1 LNQSIKVLI
10 VDDEASQR
18 SGLAAM
24 VSAWGMTPETAPEG
38 NEALQK
44 LSEFQADVIIT
55 DLNMPGLDGYGFLER
70 LRDLGDMP
78 PTIVLTAFGNVE
90 TAVKTV
96 HELGAYWFLE
106 KPLQPATLETLL
118 RRAGAHA
125 TLRTEN
131 RNLERQL
138 SYKGSL
144 GELVGTSSK
153 MREIFALLQQAGP
166 SKACVLI
173 TGESGTGKELVAR
186 TVHALSPRRQGPFIA
201 INCAALPE
209 TLIESELF
217 GHEKGSFTGASERR
231 AGCFEVAQHGTLLL
245 DEIGEMPI
253 QTQAKLLR
261 ILEDS
266 KVRRLGGKA
275 EFEVDVRVIAATN
288 KVPEEAVRGGHLR
301 EDLYYRLNVFH
312 IHLPP
317 LRDRRED
324 ILPIAE
330 ALLGDLNRKHE
341 CRVVEIPPPVV
352 EALMNHSWP
361 GNVRE
366 LRNVLERAV
375 ILAGE
380 GAIELKHLPGF
391 LQPRGSTPEA
401 PGTRGSTAAS
411 GSTPASSAAGGGAPG
426 SGGTPTP
433 TVASASVPVPPPE
446 DKETVRFQ
454 IGTTVE
460 EAEKQL
466 ILRTLEHTRN
476 NKTRAAEILGI
487 SLKTLHN
494 KLKEY
499 GAGREYG
506 MGA

>member
-1 LNQSIKVLI
+1 LNQPLKILI

-24 VSAWGMTPETAPEG
+24 VSAWGMTPETAAEG
-38 NEALQK
+38 GEALVK
-44 LSEFQADVIIT
+44 LANFSADVILT
-55 DLNMPGLDGYGFLER
+55 DLNMPGIDGFAFLKR
-70 LRDLGDMP
+70 MRDSGEMP
-78 PTIVLTAFGNVE
+78 PTIVLTAFGNME
-90 TAVKTV
+90 TAVRTV

-106 KPLQPATLETLL
+106 KPIQPGALEVLI
-118 RRAGAHA
+118 RRAGSHA
-125 TLRTEN
+125 GLRNEKRT
-131 RNLERQL
+131 LERQL

-144 GELVGTSSK
+144 GELVGSSPK
-153 MREIFALLQQAGP
+153 MQEIFALLQQAGP

-186 TVHALSPRRQGPFIA
+186 TIHALSPRRGGPFIA

-209 TLIESELF
+209 ALIESELF

-245 DEIGEMPI
+245 DEIGEMPM

-266 KVRRLGGKA
+266 KVRRLGGKT
-275 EFEVDVRVIAATN
+275 EFEVDVRVVAATN
-288 KVPEEAVRGGHLR
+288 KAPEDAVRGGHLR
-301 EDLYYRLNVFH
+301 QDLFYRLNVFH

-317 LRDRRED
+317 LRERKED
-324 ILPIAE
+324 IGTIAE
-330 ALLGDLNRKHE
+330 SLMGDLNRKHD
-341 CRVVEIPPPVV
+341 CRATSISDAVRETF
-352 EALMNHSWP
+352 ERHDWP

-366 LRNVLERAV
+366 LRNVLERAI

-380 GAIELKHLPGF
+380 GTIEMKHLPAF
-391 LQPRGSTPEA
+391 LQGR
-401 PGTRGSTAAS
+401 TAA
-411 GSTPASSAAGGGAPG
+411 AAGAGVSAP
-426 SGGTPTP
+426 SEQQRP
-433 TVASASVPVPPPE
+433 ADSDPE
-446 DKETVRFQ
+446 SIRFQ
-454 IGTTVE
+454 IGTTVG
-460 EAEKQL
+460 EAEKGL

-499 GAGREYG
+499 GSSKDEAVN
-506 MGA
+506 A

>member
-1 LNQSIKVLI
+1 MNQNIRVLI

-24 VSAWGMTPETAPEG
+24 VSAWGMNAQTAAEG
-38 NEALQK
+38 NEALLK
-44 LSEFQADVIIT
+44 LNSFPADVIVT
-55 DLNMPGLDGYGFLER
+55 DLNMPGLDGFGFLER
-70 LRDLGDMP
+70 LRDAGDMP
-78 PTIVLTAFGNVE
+78 PTIVLTAYGNIE

-106 KPLQPATLETLL
+106 KPIQPASLEVLL
-118 RRAGAHA
+118 RRAGSHA
-125 TLRTEN
+125 GLHNEK

-144 GELVGTSSK
+144 GELVGTSAR
-153 MREIFALLQQAGP
+153 MQEIFALLQQAGP

-231 AGCFEVAQHGTLLL
+231 AGCFEIAQHGTLLL
-245 DEIGEMPI
+245 DEIGEMPM

-275 EFEVDVRVIAATN
+275 EFEVDVRVVAATN
-288 KVPEEAVRGGHLR
+288 KAPEEAVQGGHLR

-317 LRDRRED
+317 LRERKED
-324 ILPIAE
+324 VQLIAE
-330 ALLGDLNRKHE
+330 ALMSDLNRKHE
-341 CRVVEIPPPVV
+341 CRVSDLSPQVL
-352 EALMNHSWP
+352 EALQRHHWP

-375 ILAGE
+375 ILAAE
-380 GAIELKHLPGF
+380 GTIELRHLPAF
-391 LQPRGSTPEA
+391 LQTQS
-401 PGTRGSTAAS
+401 
-411 GSTPASSAAGGGAPG
+411 APG
-426 SGGTPTP
+426 SKWQPA
-433 TVASASVPVPPPE
+433 ASPAAATAAGADAAPAQE
-446 DKETVRFQ
+446 DPQGVRFQ

-460 EAEKQL
+460 EAEKGL

-499 GAGREYG
+499 GAGKEFG
-506 MGA
+506 IGA

>member
-1 LNQSIKVLI
+1 MNVETLLWGKDRVTLNQPLKVLI

-24 VSAWGMTPETAPEG
+24 VSAWGMTAQTAADG
-38 NEALQK
+38 SEALLK
-44 LSEFQADVIIT
+44 LNDFPADVVLT
-55 DLNMPGLDGYGFLER
+55 DLNMPGMDGFGFLQR
-70 LRDLGDMP
+70 LRDSGDMP

-90 TAVKTV
+90 TAVRTV

-106 KPLQPATLETLL
+106 KPIQPASLEVLI
-118 RRAGAHA
+118 RRAGTHA
-125 TLRTEN
+125 GLRAEK

-144 GELVGTSSK
+144 GELVGTSQK
-153 MREIFALLQQAGP
+153 MQEIFALLQQAGP

-186 TVHALSPRRQGPFIA
+186 TVHALSPRRQGPFVA

-209 TLIESELF
+209 SLIESELF

-245 DEIGEMPI
+245 DEIGEMPL

-266 KVRRLGGKA
+266 KVRRLGGRT
-275 EFEVDVRVIAATN
+275 EFEVDVRVLAATN
-288 KVPEEAVRGGHLR
+288 KAPEEAVQGGHLR
-301 EDLYYRLNVFH
+301 EDLYYRLNVFN

-317 LRDRRED
+317 LRERKDD
-324 ILPIAE
+324 IRSVAETLIA
-330 ALLGDLNRKHE
+330 DLNRKHE
-341 CRVVEIPPPVV
+341 CKVTEVSAAVLSTLHR
-352 EALMNHSWP
+352 HHWP

-380 GAIELKHLPGF
+380 GTI
-391 LQPRGSTPEA
+391 
-401 PGTRGSTAAS
+401 
-411 GSTPASSAAGGGAPG
+411 
-426 SGGTPTP
+426 
-433 TVASASVPVPPPE
+433 
-446 DKETVRFQ
+446 
-454 IGTTVE
+454 
-460 EAEKQL
+460 
-466 ILRTLEHTRN
+466 
-476 NKTRAAEILGI
+476 
-487 SLKTLHN
+487 
-494 KLKEY
+494 
-499 GAGREYG
+499 
-506 MGA
+506 

>member
-1 LNQSIKVLI
+1 LRVLI
-10 VDDEASQR
+10 VDDEPSQR
-18 SGLAAM
+18 NGLAAM
-24 VSAWGMTPETAPEG
+24 VTAWGMNAATASDG
-38 NEALQK
+38 NDALQA
-44 LSEFQADVIIT
+44 LSRESADVILT
-55 DLNMPGLDGYGFLER
+55 DLSMPGLDGFGFLQKLRER
-70 LRDLGDMP
+70 EDMP
-78 PTIVLTAFGNVE
+78 PTIVLTAFGNIE

-106 KPLQPATLETLL
+106 KPIQPKTLEVLV
-118 RRAGAHA
+118 RRAAAHA
-125 TLRTEN
+125 GLRAEK

-138 SYKGSL
+138 VYKGAL
-144 GELVGTSSK
+144 GEMVGSTPK
-153 MREIFALLQQAGP
+153 MLEIFALLQQAGP

-186 TVHALSPRRQGPFIA
+186 TLHALSPRNQGPFIA

-231 AGCFEVAQHGTLLL
+231 AGCFELAQHGTLLL
-245 DEIGEMPI
+245 DEIGEMPMG
-253 QTQAKLLR
+253 TQAKLLR

-266 KVRRLGGKA
+266 KVRRLGGKT
-275 EFEVDVRVIAATN
+275 EFEVDVRLVAATN
-288 KVPEEAVRGGHLR
+288 KAPDEAIRGGHLR

-317 LRDRRED
+317 LRERKED
-324 ILPIAE
+324 IATISE
-330 ALLGDLNRKHE
+330 ALINDLNNKHD
-341 CRVVEIPPPVV
+341 CRVSDMSPDVL
-352 EALMNHSWP
+352 EALQRHQWP

-380 GAIELKHLPGF
+380 GTIELKHLPAF
-391 LQPRGSTPEA
+391 LHGR
-401 PGTRGSTAAS
+401 AA
-411 GSTPASSAAGGGAPG
+411 AAAAGAGVAPAAQDG
-426 SGGTPTP
+426 ES
-433 TVASASVPVPPPE
+433 
-446 DKETVRFQ
+446 VRFP

-460 EAEKQL
+460 EAEKGL

-499 GAGREYG
+499 GAKEFGL
-506 MGA
+506 AT

>member
-1 LNQSIKVLI
+1 ML
-10 VDDEASQR
+10 
-18 SGLAAM
+18 
-24 VSAWGMTPETAPEG
+24 SAWGMKPETASDG
-38 NEALQK
+38 IEALQR
-44 LSEFQADVIIT
+44 LNSFPADVIIT
-55 DLNMPGLDGYGFLER
+55 DLNMPGLDGFGLLQR
-70 LRDLGDMP
+70 LRESGEMP
-78 PTIVLTAFGNVE
+78 PTLVLTAYGSIE
-90 TAVKTV
+90 TAVQTV
-96 HELGAYWFLE
+96 HELGAFWFVE
-106 KPLQPATLETLL
+106 KPIQPAALEVLL
-118 RRAGAHA
+118 RRAGSHA
-125 TLRTEN
+125 GLRAAKS
-131 RNLERQL
+131 NLERQL
-138 SYKGSL
+138 RYKGSL

-153 MREIFALLQQAGP
+153 MQEIFALLQQAGP

-186 TVHALSPRRQGPFIA
+186 TIHELSARRQGPFVA

-231 AGCFEVAQHGTLLL
+231 AGCFEVAQNGTLLL
-245 DEIGEMPI
+245 DEIGEMPM

-266 KVRRLGGKA
+266 KVRRLGGKS
-275 EFEVDVRVIAATN
+275 EFEVDVRVVAATN

-301 EDLYYRLNVFH
+301 EDLYYRLNVFQ

-317 LRDRRED
+317 LRERKED
-324 ILPIAE
+324 LRLIAE
-330 ALLGDLNRKHE
+330 ALISDLNRKHL
-341 CRVVEIPPPVV
+341 CRIADLAPVV
-352 EALMNHSWP
+352 MQALEHHQWP

-380 GAIELKHLPGF
+380 GTVELQHLPAF
-391 LQPRGSTPEA
+391 LQG
-401 PGTRGSTAAS
+401 TAAAAATVES
-411 GSTPASSAAGGGAPG
+411 STHAAQAPSTSDVGGI
-426 SGGTPTP
+426 
-433 TVASASVPVPPPE
+433 
-446 DKETVRFQ
+446 RFQ

-460 EAEKQL
+460 EAEKGL
-466 ILRTLEHTRN
+466 ILHTLEHTRN

-499 GAGREYG
+499 GAGKEYG
-506 MGA
+506 ITG

>member
-1 LNQSIKVLI
+1 MIS
-10 VDDEASQR
+10 S
-18 SGLAAM
+18 
-24 VSAWGMTPETAPEG
+24 WGMTPETAG
-38 NEALQK
+38 DGHEALRK
-44 LSEFQADVIIT
+44 LADFPADVILT
-55 DLNMPGLDGYGFLER
+55 DLNMPGLDGFGFLQRMQES
-70 LRDLGDMP
+70 GEMP
-78 PTIVLTAFGNVE
+78 PTIVLTAYGNIE

-106 KPLQPATLETLL
+106 KPIQPRSLEVLI
-118 RRAGAHA
+118 RRAGMHA
-125 TLRTEN
+125 GLRAEK

-144 GELVGTSSK
+144 GELVGTSPR
-153 MREIFALLQQAGP
+153 MQEIFALLQQAGP

-173 TGESGTGKELVAR
+173 TGESGTGKELIAR
-186 TVHALSPRRQGPFIA
+186 TVHALSQRRQGPFVA

-245 DEIGEMPI
+245 DEIGEMPM

-266 KVRRLGGKA
+266 KVRRLGGRS
-275 EFEVDVRVIAATN
+275 EFEVDVRVVAATN

-317 LRDRRED
+317 LRERKED
-324 ILPIAE
+324 IVPVAE
-330 ALLGDLNRKHE
+330 ALLVDLNRKHE
-341 CRVVEIPPPVV
+341 CRVSDIAPAVV
-352 EALMNHSWP
+352 EVLERHSWP

-380 GAIELKHLPGF
+380 GTIEIRHLPAF
-391 LQPRGSTPEA
+391 LQNQTA
-401 PGTRGSTAAS
+401 PLLAPSVSGPAA
-411 GSTPASSAAGGGAPG
+411 AAQ
-426 SGGTPTP
+426 T
-433 TVASASVPVPPPE
+433 SASPE
-446 DKETVRFQ
+446 GGVRFE

-460 EAEKQL
+460 EAEKGL

-499 GAGREYG
+499 GAKEFGVG
-506 MGA
+506 V

>member
-1 LNQSIKVLI
+1 LNQPLKVLI

-24 VSAWGMTPETAPEG
+24 VSAWGMTPETAAEG
-38 NEALQK
+38 NEALIK
-44 LSEFQADVIIT
+44 LGDFSADVIIT
-55 DLNMPGLDGYGFLER
+55 DLNMPGLDGFGFLQR
-70 LRDLGDMP
+70 LRDSGEMP
-78 PTIVLTAFGNVE
+78 PTIVLTAYGNIE
-90 TAVKTV
+90 TAVRTV

-106 KPLQPATLETLL
+106 KPIQPGSLEVLI
-118 RRAGAHA
+118 RRAGSHA
-125 TLRTEN
+125 GLRAEKKY
-131 RNLERQL
+131 LERQL

-144 GELVGTSSK
+144 GELVGTSPK
-153 MREIFALLQQAGP
+153 MQEIFALLQQAGP

-186 TVHALSPRRQGPFIA
+186 TIHALSPRRQGPFVA

-245 DEIGEMPI
+245 DEIGEMPM

-266 KVRRLGGKA
+266 KVRRLGGKT
-275 EFEVDVRVIAATN
+275 EFEVDVRVVAATN
-288 KVPEEAVRGGHLR
+288 KVPEEAVRGGQLR

-317 LRDRRED
+317 LRERKED
-324 ILPIAE
+324 IQPIAE

-341 CRVVEIPPPVV
+341 CRVTDISGSSLEVISR
-352 EALMNHSWP
+352 HQWP

-380 GAIELKHLPGF
+380 GTIEMNHLPAF
-391 LQPRGSTPEA
+391 LQTMSA
-401 PGTRGSTAAS
+401 PAGVVAAPQ
-411 GSTPASSAAGGGAPG
+411 GRD
-426 SGGTPTP
+426 GGTG
-433 TVASASVPVPPPE
+433 TVPANDPDLV
-446 DKETVRFQ
+446 KFQ

-460 EAEKQL
+460 QAEKGL

-506 MGA
+506 IGA

>member
-1 LNQSIKVLI
+1 LNQPIKVLI

-24 VSAWGMTPETAPEG
+24 VSAWGMTPETANDG
-38 NEALQK
+38 HEALLK
-44 LSEFQADVIIT
+44 LNSFSADVILT
-55 DLNMPGLDGYGFLER
+55 DLNMPGLDGFGFLQK
-70 LRDLGDMP
+70 LRDSGDMP
-78 PTIVLTAFGNVE
+78 PTIVLTGFGNVE

-106 KPLQPATLETLL
+106 KPIQPGSLEVLL
-118 RRAGAHA
+118 RRAGSHA
-125 TLRTEN
+125 GLRTEK

-144 GELVGTSSK
+144 GEMVGTSAQ
-153 MREIFALLQQAGP
+153 MQEIFALLQQAGP
-166 SKACVLI
+166 SKAGVLI
-173 TGESGTGKELVAR
+173 SGESGTGKELVAR
-186 TVHALSPRRQGPFIA
+186 TLHALSSRRQGPFVA

-231 AGCFEVAQHGTLLL
+231 AGCFEIAQHGTLLL
-245 DEIGEMPI
+245 DEIGEMPMA
-253 QTQAKLLR
+253 TQAKLLR

-266 KVRRLGGKA
+266 KVRRLGGKT
-275 EFEVDVRVIAATN
+275 EFEVDVRVVAATN

-301 EDLYYRLNVFH
+301 EDLFYRLNVFH
-312 IHLPP
+312 VHLPP
-317 LRDRRED
+317 LRERIED
-324 ILPIAE
+324 IQPIAE
-330 ALLGDLNRKHE
+330 SLIGDLNRKHE
-341 CRVVEIPPPVV
+341 CKVSDISPAVIQAIQR
-352 EALMNHSWP
+352 HQWP

-380 GAIELKHLPGF
+380 GTIEMKHLPAF
-391 LQPRGSTPEA
+391 LQTTSTSAA
-401 PGTRGSTAAS
+401 PSAVPPPVPP
-411 GSTPASSAAGGGAPG
+411 STPAAPAAP
-426 SGGTPTP
+426 
-433 TVASASVPVPPPE
+433 VVEDASAI
-446 DKETVRFQ
+446 RFT

-460 EAEKQL
+460 EAEKGL

-499 GAGREYG
+499 GAGKEYG
-506 MGA
+506 VGV

>member
-1 LNQSIKVLI
+1 MKILDEPLKILI

-18 SGLAAM
+18 MGLAAM
-24 VSAWGMTPETAPEG
+24 VTAWGMNAETAAEG
-38 NEALQK
+38 HEALEK
-44 LSEFQADVIIT
+44 LQNFAADVILT
-55 DLNMPGLDGYGFLER
+55 DLNMPGLDGFGFLER
-70 LRDLGDMP
+70 LREQGEMP
-78 PTIVLTAFGNVE
+78 PTIVLTAFGNIE

-106 KPLQPATLETLL
+106 KPIQPKTLEVLV
-118 RRAGAHA
+118 RRAGSQAE
-125 TLRTEN
+125 LRTEK
-131 RNLERQL
+131 RVLERQL
-138 SYKGSL
+138 SYKGAL
-144 GELVGTSSK
+144 GSLVGRSPV
-153 MREIFALLQQAGP
+153 MQEIFALLQQAGP

-245 DEIGEMPI
+245 DEIGEMPM

-266 KVRRLGGKA
+266 KVRRLGGKT
-275 EFEVDVRVIAATN
+275 EFEVDVRLVAATN
-288 KVPEEAVRGGHLR
+288 TVPEEAVRGGHLR
-301 EDLYYRLNVFH
+301 EDLFYRLNVFH

-317 LRDRRED
+317 LRERRED
-324 ILPIAE
+324 IPAIAE
-330 ALLGDLNRKHE
+330 SLIADLNRKHE
-341 CRVVEIPPPVV
+341 CRVSDIAPEVM
-352 EALMNHSWP
+352 EALQKHAWP

-380 GAIELKHLPGF
+380 GTIEMKYLPAS
-391 LQPRGSTPEA
+391 LQPRAAAATAAAA
-401 PGTRGSTAAS
+401 PGPAADD
-411 GSTPASSAAGGGAPG
+411 GL
-426 SGGTPTP
+426 
-433 TVASASVPVPPPE
+433 
-446 DKETVRFQ
+446 VRFS

-460 EAEKQL
+460 EAEKGL

-499 GAGREYG
+499 GASV
-506 MGA
+506 GAGA

>member
-1 LNQSIKVLI
+1 
-10 VDDEASQR
+10 
-18 SGLAAM
+18 M
-24 VSAWGMTPETAPEG
+24 VNAWGMMAEMASEG
-38 NEALQK
+38 NEALEK
-44 LSEFQADVIIT
+44 LSRFPADVILT
-55 DLNMPGLDGYGFLER
+55 DLNMPGLDGFGLLGK
-70 LRDLGDMP
+70 LREMAEMP
-78 PTIVLTAFGNVE
+78 PTIVLTAYGNVE
-90 TAVKTV
+90 TAVRTV
-96 HELGAYWFLE
+96 QELGAYWFLE
-106 KPLQPATLETLL
+106 KPIQPASLEVLV
-118 RRAGAHA
+118 RRAGTHA
-125 TLRTEN
+125 GLRAEKSV
-131 RNLERQL
+131 LERQL
-138 SYKGSL
+138 LYKGTL
-144 GELVGTSSK
+144 GELVGTSPK
-153 MREIFALLQQAGP
+153 MQEIFALLQQAGP

-186 TVHALSPRRQGPFIA
+186 TVHALSPRRQGPFVA

-245 DEIGEMPI
+245 DEIGEMPM

-266 KVRRLGGKA
+266 KVRRLGGKI
-275 EFEVDVRVIAATN
+275 EFEVDVRLVAATN

-301 EDLYYRLNVFH
+301 EDLYYRLNVFQ

-317 LRDRRED
+317 LRERKED
-324 ILPIAE
+324 ITPIAD
-330 ALLGDLNRKHE
+330 ALITELNRKHD
-341 CRVVEIPPPVV
+341 CRVSDISSDV
-352 EALMNHSWP
+352 LQSFGRHNWP

-380 GAIELKHLPGF
+380 GSIEIRHLPAF
-391 LQPRGSTPEA
+391 LQNRPA
-401 PGTRGSTAAS
+401 MAAVAATAV
-411 GSTPASSAAGGGAPG
+411 PAA
-426 SGGTPTP
+426 
-433 TVASASVPVPPPE
+433 PPE
-446 DKETVRFQ
+446 DRDMVKFP

-460 EAEKQL
+460 DAEKGL

-499 GAGREYG
+499 GTKEFGI
-506 MGA
+506 GA

>member
-1 LNQSIKVLI
+1 MRTGS
-10 VDDEASQR
+10 
-18 SGLAAM
+18 
-24 VSAWGMTPETAPEG
+24 
-38 NEALQK
+38 
-44 LSEFQADVIIT
+44 
-55 DLNMPGLDGYGFLER
+55 
-70 LRDLGDMP
+70 
-78 PTIVLTAFGNVE
+78 
-90 TAVKTV
+90 
-96 HELGAYWFLE
+96 LE
-106 KPLQPATLETLL
+106 KPIQPATLEVLI
-118 RRAGAHA
+118 RRAGTHA
-125 TLRTEN
+125 GLRVEK

-153 MREIFALLQQAGP
+153 MQEIFSLLQQAGP

-186 TVHALSPRRQGPFIA
+186 TVHALSPRRQGPFFA

-231 AGCFEVAQHGTLLL
+231 AGCFEVAQRGTLLL
-245 DEIGEMPI
+245 DEIGEMPM

-266 KVRRLGGKA
+266 KVRRLGGKT
-275 EFEVDVRVIAATN
+275 EFEVDVRVVAATN

-301 EDLYYRLNVFH
+301 EDLFYRLNVFH

-317 LRDRRED
+317 LRERPED
-324 ILPIAE
+324 IAAIAE
-330 ALLGDLNRKHE
+330 ALMVDLNRKHD
-341 CRVVEIPPPVV
+341 CRVSDLAPAVLES
-352 EALMNHSWP
+352 LQRHNWP

-375 ILAGE
+375 ILSGE
-380 GAIELKHLPGF
+380 GTVELKHLPAF
-391 LQPRGSTPEA
+391 LQGRAPMA
-401 PGTRGSTAAS
+401 PGLSIQSAAVPAA
-411 GSTPASSAAGGGAPG
+411 PASDE
-426 SGGTPTP
+426 
-433 TVASASVPVPPPE
+433 PE
-446 DKETVRFQ
+446 GVKFH

-460 EAEKQL
+460 EAEKGL

-499 GAGREYG
+499 GTKEFGI
-506 MGA
+506 GAS

>member
-1 LNQSIKVLI
+1 MKSLCEGPPLNQTLKVLI

-24 VSAWGMTPETAPEG
+24 VAAWGMTAETASDG
-38 NEALQK
+38 NDALLK
-44 LSEFQADVIIT
+44 LNDFSADVIIT
-55 DLNMPGLDGYGFLER
+55 DLNMPGLDGFGFLQR
-70 LRDLGDMP
+70 LRDSGEMP
-78 PTIVLTAFGNVE
+78 PTIVLTAFGNIE
-90 TAVKTV
+90 TGVKTV

-106 KPLQPATLETLL
+106 KPIQPGTLEVLL
-118 RRAGAHA
+118 RRAGSHA
-125 TLRTEN
+125 GLRAEK
-131 RNLERQL
+131 RILERQL

-144 GELVGTSSK
+144 GELVGTSPK
-153 MREIFALLQQAGP
+153 MQEIFALLQQAGP

-186 TVHALSPRRQGPFIA
+186 TLHALSPRRQGPFVA

-231 AGCFEVAQHGTLLL
+231 AGCFEVAQRGTLLL
-245 DEIGEMPI
+245 DEIGEMPM

-266 KVRRLGGKA
+266 KVRRLGGKT
-275 EFEVDVRVIAATN
+275 EFEVDVRVVAATN

-301 EDLYYRLNVFH
+301 EDLFYRLNVFH
-312 IHLPP
+312 VHLPP
-317 LRDRRED
+317 LRERKDD
-324 ILPIAE
+324 IRSIAE

-341 CRVVEIPPPVV
+341 CRVTDIALPVV
-352 EALMNHSWP
+352 ESFERHQWP

-380 GAIELKHLPGF
+380 GTVEMNHLPAF
-391 LQPRGSTPEA
+391 LQNQTAVSVPSA
-401 PGTRGSTAAS
+401 AAS
-411 GSTPASSAAGGGAPG
+411 EQPSAPPAPAPAASDEGRI
-426 SGGTPTP
+426 SF
-433 TVASASVPVPPPE
+433 PV
-446 DKETVRFQ
+446 
-454 IGTTVE
+454 GTTVE
-460 EAEKQL
+460 DAEKGL

-499 GAGREYG
+499 GAGKEYG
-506 MGA
+506 IGA

>member
-1 LNQSIKVLI
+1 
-10 VDDEASQR
+10 
-18 SGLAAM
+18 M
-24 VSAWGMTPETAPEG
+24 VTAWGMTPETASDG
-38 NEALQK
+38 NDALQK
-44 LSEFQADVIIT
+44 LTSFPADVIVT
-55 DLNMPGLDGYGFLER
+55 DLNMPGLDGIGFLQR
-70 LRDLGDMP
+70 LRDSGDMP
-78 PTIVLTAFGNVE
+78 PTIVLTAFGNIE
-90 TAVKTV
+90 TAVRTV

-106 KPLQPATLETLL
+106 KPLQPATLEVLL
-118 RRAGAHA
+118 RRAGSHSV
-125 TLRTEN
+125 LRVEN

-138 SYKGSL
+138 SYKGTL
-144 GELVGTSSK
+144 GEMVGTSSK
-153 MREIFALLQQAGP
+153 MQEIFALLQQAGP

-186 TVHALSPRRQGPFIA
+186 TIHALSPRRHAPFFA

-231 AGCFEVAQHGTLLL
+231 AGCFEAAQHGTLLL
-245 DEIGEMPI
+245 DEIGEMPMG
-253 QTQAKLLR
+253 TQAKLLR

-266 KVRRLGGKA
+266 RVRRLGGKT
-275 EFEVDVRVIAATN
+275 EFEVDVRVVAATN
-288 KVPEEAVRGGHLR
+288 KVPDEAVRGGHLR

-312 IHLPP
+312 VHLPP
-317 LRDRRED
+317 LRERKED
-324 ILPIAE
+324 IPSIAS
-330 ALLGDLNRKHE
+330 ALITELNRKHE
-341 CRVVEIPPPVV
+341 CRVSDMAPAVL
-352 EALMNHSWP
+352 EAFDRHHWQ

-375 ILAGE
+375 ILASE
-380 GAIELKHLPGF
+380 GTIELSHLPAD
-391 LQPRGSTPEA
+391 LQGRPATVSTSVSSPDSPAAA
-401 PGTRGSTAAS
+401 P
-411 GSTPASSAAGGGAPG
+411 PADEGNS
-426 SGGTPTP
+426 
-433 TVASASVPVPPPE
+433 
-446 DKETVRFQ
+446 VRFQ

-460 EAEKQL
+460 AAEKGL

>member
-1 LNQSIKVLI
+1 LNQPLKVLI
-10 VDDEASQR
+10 VDDETSQR
-18 SGLAAM
+18 AGLAAM
-24 VSAWGMTPETAPEG
+24 VSAWGMTAQMASDGED
-38 NEALQK
+38 ALIQ
-44 LSEFQADVIIT
+44 LTDFPADVIIT
-55 DLNMPGLDGYGFLER
+55 DLNMPGLDGFGFLQR
-70 LRDLGDMP
+70 LRDSGDMP
-78 PTIVLTAFGNVE
+78 PAIVLTAYGNIE

-106 KPLQPATLETLL
+106 KPIQPATLEVLL
-118 RRAGAHA
+118 RRAGNHA
-125 TLRTEN
+125 GLRAEN
-131 RNLERQL
+131 RILERQL
-138 SYKGSL
+138 VYKGAL
-144 GELVGTSSK
+144 GEMVGTSIK
-153 MREIFALLQQAGP
+153 MQEIFALLQQAGP

-186 TVHALSPRRQGPFIA
+186 TVHALSPRRQGPFFA

-209 TLIESELF
+209 SLIESELF

-245 DEIGEMPI
+245 DEIGEMPL

-266 KVRRLGGKA
+266 KVRRLGGKT

-301 EDLYYRLNVFH
+301 EDLFYRLNVFH
-312 IHLPP
+312 IHLPA
-317 LRDRRED
+317 LRERKED
-324 ILPIAE
+324 LQPIAE
-330 ALLGDLNRKHE
+330 ALISDLNRKHD
-341 CRVVEIPPPVV
+341 CRVVEISPQVMD
-352 EALMNHSWP
+352 ALLRHDWP

-380 GAIELKHLPGF
+380 GSIELKHLPAF
-391 LQPRGSTPEA
+391 LQARPAVAALSATA
-401 PGTRGSTAAS
+401 PATA
-411 GSTPASSAAGGGAPG
+411 T
-426 SGGTPTP
+426 
-433 TVASASVPVPPPE
+433 PPPVSSYTQPE
-446 DKETVRFQ
+446 DENAIRFTV
-454 IGTTVE
+454 GTTVE
-460 EAEKQL
+460 EAEKGL

-499 GAGREYG
+499 GGKEYVNG
-506 MGA
+506 T

>member
-1 LNQSIKVLI
+1 MDRTLRVLI
-10 VDDEASQR
+10 VDDEFSQR
-18 SGLAAM
+18 AGLAAM
-24 VSAWGMTPETAPEG
+24 VNAWGMIPETASDG
-38 NEALQK
+38 NEAMAK
-44 LSEFQADVIIT
+44 LAKFPADVIIT
-55 DLNMPGLDGYGFLER
+55 DLNMPGLDGFGLLQR
-70 LRDLGDMP
+70 LRDAGDAP
-78 PTIVLTAFGNVE
+78 PAIVLTGFGSIE

-96 HELGAYWFLE
+96 QDLGAYWYLE
-106 KPLQPATLETLL
+106 KPVQPNALEVLL

-125 TLRTEN
+125 TLRTEKKT
-131 RNLERQL
+131 LERQL
-138 SYKGSL
+138 GYKGSL
-144 GELVGTSSK
+144 GEMVGLSPK
-153 MREIFALLQQAGP
+153 MQEIFALLQQAGP

-186 TVHALSPRRQGPFIA
+186 TLHALSPRRNGPFVA

-231 AGCFEVAQHGTLLL
+231 AGCFELSQHGSLLL
-245 DEIGEMPI
+245 DEIGEMPMA
-253 QTQAKLLR
+253 TQAKLLR

-266 KVRRLGGKA
+266 RVRRLGGKT
-275 EFEVDVRVIAATN
+275 EFEVDVRLIAATN

-301 EDLYYRLNVFH
+301 EDLFYRLNVFH

-317 LRDRRED
+317 LRERKED
-324 ILPIAE
+324 ILPIATS
-330 ALLGDLNRKHE
+330 LVTDLNRKHDCKVSDISRE
-341 CRVVEIPPPVV
+341 VQESL
-352 EALMNHSWP
+352 EHHSWP

-380 GAIELKHLPGF
+380 GTIEMRHVPAFLHNRAIAAAANTS
-391 LQPRGSTPEA
+391 STSTDSEA
-401 PGTRGSTAAS
+401 I
-411 GSTPASSAAGGGAPG
+411 
-426 SGGTPTP
+426 
-433 TVASASVPVPPPE
+433 
-446 DKETVRFQ
+446 RFP

-460 EAEKQL
+460 EADKGL

-499 GAGREYG
+499 GAGRDSE
-506 MGA
+506 

>member
-1 LNQSIKVLI
+1 MRVLI
-10 VDDEASQR
+10 VEDDYSQR
-18 SGLAAM
+18 TGLNQM
-24 VSAWGMTPETAPEG
+24 VSAWGMTAETAADG
-38 NEALQK
+38 NEALDK
-44 LSEFQADVIIT
+44 LSQFSADVILT
-55 DLNMPGLDGYGFLER
+55 DLNMPGLDGFGFMQK
-70 LRDLGDMP
+70 LRESGEMP
-78 PTIVLTAFGNVE
+78 PTIVLTAFGDIE
-90 TAVKTV
+90 TAVRTV
-96 HELGAYWFLE
+96 HELGAYWYQE
-106 KPLQPATLETLL
+106 KPIKPRELEVLL

-125 TLRTEN
+125 SLHTEK

-138 SYKGSL
+138 GYKGSL
-144 GELVGTSSK
+144 GRLVGTSPK
-153 MREIFALLQQAGP
+153 MMEIFTLLQQAGP

-186 TVHALSPRRQGPFIA
+186 TVHELSPRRNGPFIA

-245 DEIGEMPI
+245 DEIGEMPMP
-253 QTQAKLLR
+253 TQAKLLR

-266 KVRRLGGKA
+266 RVRRLGGKS
-275 EFEVDVRVIAATN
+275 EFEVDVRVVAATN
-288 KVPEEAVRGGHLR
+288 KVPSEAVKGGHLR
-301 EDLYYRLNVFH
+301 EDLFYRLNVFH

-317 LRDRRED
+317 LRERRED
-324 ILPIAE
+324 IPSIADSLV
-330 ALLGDLNRKHE
+330 ADLNRKHE
-341 CRVVEIPPPVV
+341 CRVSDFTPEVSR
-352 EALMNHSWP
+352 ALEQHDWP

-375 ILAGE
+375 IIAGE
-380 GAIELKHLPGF
+380 GTVEMKHLPAF
-391 LQPRGSTPEA
+391 LQGR
-401 PGTRGSTAAS
+401 
-411 GSTPASSAAGGGAPG
+411 GGGAV
-426 SGGTPTP
+426 SAATPSETP
-433 TVASASVPVPPPE
+433 EEAATMVDPDS
-446 DKETVRFQ
+446 VRFP

-460 EAEKQL
+460 EAEKGL

-499 GAGREYG
+499 GTTKEFGVSA
-506 MGA
+506 

>member
-1 LNQSIKVLI
+1 LNQQIKVLI

-24 VSAWGMTPETAPEG
+24 VSAWGMLSQTAADG
-38 NEALQK
+38 NEALLK
-44 LSEFQADVIIT
+44 LADYPADVILT
-55 DLNMPGLDGYGFLER
+55 DLNMPGLDGFGFLQR
-70 LRDLGDMP
+70 LRDSGEMP
-78 PTIVLTAFGNVE
+78 PTIVLTAFGNIE
-90 TAVKTV
+90 TAVRTV

-106 KPLQPATLETLL
+106 KPIQAASLEVLL
-118 RRAGAHA
+118 RRASTHA
-125 TLRTEN
+125 GLRTEK
-131 RNLERQL
+131 RILERQL
-138 SYKGSL
+138 SYKGAL
-144 GELVGTSSK
+144 GEMVGTSPR
-153 MREIFALLQQAGP
+153 MQEIFSLLQQAGP

-173 TGESGTGKELVAR
+173 TGESGTGKEMVAR

-245 DEIGEMPI
+245 DEIGEMPMA
-253 QTQAKLLR
+253 TQAKLLR

-266 KVRRLGGKA
+266 KVRRLGGKI
-275 EFEVDVRVIAATN
+275 EFEVDVRLIAATN
-288 KVPEEAVRGGHLR
+288 KVPEEAVSGGHLR
-301 EDLYYRLNVFH
+301 EDLFYRLNVFH

-317 LRDRRED
+317 LRERKDD
-324 ILPIAE
+324 IRSIAE
-330 ALLGDLNRKHE
+330 ALIGDLSRKHE
-341 CRVVEIPPPVV
+341 CRVSDMSPAVL
-352 EALMNHSWP
+352 EALYRHNWP

-375 ILAGE
+375 ILTGE
-380 GAIELKHLPGF
+380 GTIELKNLPAF
-391 LQPRGSTPEA
+391 LQIRP
-401 PGTRGSTAAS
+401 AA
-411 GSTPASSAAGGGAPG
+411 
-426 SGGTPTP
+426 
-433 TVASASVPVPPPE
+433 VAINSVPGAATVIAPPAPPPLPE
-446 DKETVRFQ
+446 DNDAVKFQ

-460 EAEKQL
+460 EAEKGL
-466 ILRTLEHTRN
+466 ILRTLEHTKN

-499 GAGREYG
+499 GSKEFGI
-506 MGA
+506 GA

>member
-1 LNQSIKVLI
+1 MNESLKVLI
-10 VDDEASQR
+10 VDDESSQR

-24 VSAWGMTPETAPEG
+24 VTAWGMTPETAADG
-38 NEALQK
+38 NEALAK
-44 LSEFQADVIIT
+44 LADFPADVILT
-55 DLNMPGLDGYGFLER
+55 DLNMPGLDGYGFLQR
-70 LRDLGDMP
+70 LRDGGDMP
-78 PTIVLTAFGNVE
+78 PTIVLTAYGSVE

-96 HELGAYWFLE
+96 RELGAFWFLE
-106 KPLQPATLETLL
+106 KPIAAGGLEVLI
-118 RRAGAHA
+118 RRAGSHA
-125 TLRTEN
+125 GLTAEK

-144 GELVGTSSK
+144 GELVGASPR
-153 MREIFALLQQAGP
+153 MLEIFTLLQQAGP

-173 TGESGTGKELVAR
+173 TGESGTGKEVVAR
-186 TVHALSPRRQGPFIA
+186 TVHALSPRRQGPFVA

-209 TLIESELF
+209 SLIESELF

-231 AGCFEVAQHGTLLL
+231 AGCFEVAQHGTLML
-245 DEIGEMPI
+245 DEIGEMPM

-266 KVRRLGGKA
+266 KVRRLGGKT
-275 EFEVDVRVIAATN
+275 EFEVDVRVVAATN

-317 LRDRRED
+317 LRERLED
-324 ILPIAE
+324 IKPIAE

-341 CRVVEIPPPVV
+341 CRVSDLSAEVMQ
-352 EALMNHSWP
+352 AFARYNWP

-375 ILAGE
+375 ILAAE
-380 GAIELKHLPGF
+380 GTIDTKHLPGF
-391 LQPRGSTPEA
+391 LHDR
-401 PGTRGSTAAS
+401 
-411 GSTPASSAAGGGAPG
+411 PASLSAAP
-426 SGGTPTP
+426 
-433 TVASASVPVPPPE
+433 VAAAVPAAAGVPVAAAPAAE
-446 DKETVRFQ
+446 DNEALRIR

-460 EAEKQL
+460 EAEKGL

-499 GAGREYG
+499 GAGKEDAI
-506 MGA
+506 GA